1 MSSFDPEGTDADAE
15 AIDDRAVDLYNVA
28 GRILGRSAEELK
40 PVLTSAAVQFS
51 DLVAEGIREQS
62 GYSTTAWQKASFA
75 AVYAAG
81 VTEGWASDVRWF
93 TARIA
98 ELEDEWEQAR
108 ADDFGAR
115 MRQYSSQEESDRAAQ
130 GLPSAGEAFAAD
142 RSAGRIR
149 AVADLESRERTSREE
164 FERRARARATQLRDG
179 PTDDTVRTLVRQ
191 GRLGWAPHNMGWS
204 DPPLPLA
211 EERAAR
217 WAEELRDYLTGDRP
231 VDARYAEIVAAL
243 GALTRKGWWQGAHGG
258 RERLPRA
265 EMDFLE
271 EFYRVLDTEP
281 VDGEVPPTMLTLV
294 REVHGNGGLSERARN
309 ELLGALGDG
318 LLTLS
323 DEDRGG
329 GWDALPPSI
338 RSVASGSGGIDYDGA
353 RWPVYGWRETRAPLL
368 DRLLAF
374 TNPGIAGGRE
384 FSEILA
390 TTLGN
395 KLQDYAQTHGDAV
408 EDRRDGPFRMMLSVA
423 ARNEDS
429 VHGLFTGAV
438 DHPQGWGAQRAVRG
452 LYAFPWSDDG
462 RTLRELT
469 DWMSYEDVR
478 SDPDRRELADEAAAG
493 LIRGLA
499 HDQDTFDLLS
509 GGNTV
514 TGSGMNLGMLNPEA
528 ARGLADVAELHIAPF
543 AQEGRL
549 GPTEYGGGS
558 LKVNSADRVRFWML
572 AAGDTEA
579 ANDLSAAVQGYQ
591 SRRFADLVEDGADA
605 AVVGGETG
613 RLRGL
618 YDLAVLDEALA
629 REHFAAEDAAAEQGA
644 VTTDRRGVAL
654 ASGITKELLNNF
666 VLRNPAA
673 KAATGIAHEVVRFG
687 RHYLWE
693 APSAGSDYTP
703 RLPTTRGAGDIQYHS
718 LVGLADAAVADD
730 RLDPGDLPAYR
741 RYRELGAEY
750 DRHAAQ
756 GDAAELQETVD
767 ELAGIQDELRGEL
780 TGALKAEELYDPELI
795 DAQRDAWEQLLGDPE
810 AHDAQRYADTVKRGR
825 LRRNQPTTEDLA
837 DSAPSIL

>member
-1 MSSFDPEGTDADAE
+1 MSSFDPACTDADAE

-51 DLVAEGIREQS
+51 DLVADGIREQS

-81 VTEGWASDVRWF
+81 VTEGWAGDVRWF
-93 TARIA
+93 KARIA
-98 ELEDEWEQAR
+98 ELEDEWEQSR
-108 ADDFGAR
+108 TGDFGAR
-115 MRQYSSQEESDRAAQ
+115 MQEYTAREEDDRVAR
-130 GLPSAGEAFAAD
+130 GLPSAREAFAAD

-149 AVADLESRERTSREE
+149 TVADLESRERTSREE
-164 FERRARARATQLRDG
+164 FERRARERAAQLREG
-179 PTDDTVRTLVRQ
+179 PTEETVRTLVRE

-204 DPPLPLA
+204 DPPLPLT
-211 EERAAR
+211 EDRATR
-217 WAEELRDYLTGDRP
+217 WAGELRDYITGGKP
-231 VDARYAEIVAAL
+231 ADARYAEIVAAL
-243 GALTRKGWWQGAHGG
+243 NALTRKGWRQGSRGG

-294 REVHGNGGLSERARN
+294 REVHGSGDLSERARN

-338 RSVASGSGGIDYDGA
+338 RSVAAGSGDIDYDGA
-353 RWPVYGWRETRAPLL
+353 QWPVHGWRETRVPLV

-374 TNPGIAGGRE
+374 TNPGVAGGRE
-384 FSEILA
+384 FSEVLA

-395 KLQDYAQTHGDAV
+395 KLQDYAQVGGAV
-408 EDRRDGPFRMMLSVA
+408 EGGRDGPFRTLLSVA
-423 ARNEDS
+423 ARNEDA
-429 VHGLFTGAV
+429 VHGLFSGAV
-438 DHPQGWGAQRAVRG
+438 DHPQGWASQRAVRG
-452 LYAFPWSDDG
+452 LYAFPWSDG
-462 RTLRELT
+462 GLTLRELT

-478 SDPDRRELADEAAAG
+478 SDPDRRGLADEATAG

-514 TGSGMNLGMLNPEA
+514 TGSGTSLGMLNPEA
-528 ARGLADVAELHIAPF
+528 ARGLADVAELHMAPF
-543 AQEGRL
+543 AREGRL
-549 GPTEYGGGS
+549 GPTEYGGGT

-579 ANDLSAAVQGYQ
+579 ANDLGAAVQGYQ
-591 SRRFADLVEDGADA
+591 SRRFADLVEGGADA

-629 REHFAAEDAAAEQGA
+629 RKHFAAQDAAAEQGA

-654 ASGITKELLNNF
+654 ASGITKELLSNF

-673 KAATGIAHEVVRFG
+673 KAATGIAHEFVRFG

-693 APSAGSDYTP
+693 APSAGSDYAP
-703 RLPTTRGAGDIQYHS
+703 RLPTTRSAGDIQYHS

-730 RLDPGDLPAYR
+730 RLVPGDLPAYR
-741 RYRELGAEY
+741 RYRELGADY
-750 DRHAAQ
+750 DRHAAE
-756 GDAAELQETVD
+756 GDAEGLQETVD
-767 ELAGIQDELRGEL
+767 KLAGIQDELRGEL
-780 TGALKAEELYDPELI
+780 TDALKAEGIYDPELI
-795 DAQRDAWEQLLGDPE
+795 DAQRDAWELLLGDPE
-810 AHDAQRYADTVKRGR
+810 AHDAQRYADTVAQGR
-825 LRRNQPTTEDLA
+825 LRRNQPTPQDVA
-837 DSAPSIL
+837 GAAGG